1 MAELRIYLLGTP
13 RIEIDNHELMLPR
26 RKGLAILVYLAMTR
40 EAQRRDSLA
49 TLFWPE
55 SSQSGARSNL
65 RGALF
70 SLRNALQGDW
80 LLMDGEHVSLDWNAD
95 IWVDALEYRASLH
108 NQEHETALALERVQA
123 AVELYRDDFLTGFS
137 LNDCPEFDDWQF
149 FEADGFRQ
157 ELLNSL
163 DKLIENHRQQ
173 GNAENAISYARRR
186 LAMDVLDES
195 AHRTLMELYALA
207 GQQSAAFRQ
216 YKECIRIFEEEF
228 GAPPEESTTALYE
241 AIRTRRFTD
250 APQEVVAQKSPA
262 TKSSPRTVYQS
273 PEPQHNLPAQA
284 TAFIGREAET
294 DAILTMVRDA
304 NRRLITITGPGG
316 IGKTRLGLTVAQ
328 AALTDFPDGV
338 WFVPLAHVE
347 SPDAIPAVIS
357 TTLSVKAKGG
367 DIRQTLFSHLRNC
380 SLLLVLD
387 NFEHLL
393 DGATFLADLLHH
405 APQLKLLV
413 TSQERLNLL
422 EESLFPLHGLTI
434 THPNSDGDEDGA
446 ALLLFEEAA
455 RRVSPAF
462 SLNEEKSN
470 VIAICEAVA
479 GLPLA
484 IELAASWVR
493 ALSCAEIV
501 VELEK
506 SPEILHSTLRNVP
519 ERHRSMRTV
528 FERSWMLLTK
538 TEQKAL
544 RQLSV
549 FQGSFDRDSALAVAG
564 TTPQLL
570 VRLIDRSLI
579 QRLPHDHFGM
589 HGLLHQFTAD
599 MLANIPTEEVET
611 YARYSDYFVE
621 LLATMPW
628 ILCRPEEVADEWQQR
643 DKAHAWIVLNFA
655 NVENVWRREIQRRNV
670 TAIHKMKDAFADCLR
685 DTNLV
690 EIGKFLFDSAISAL
704 NRPEFLSNPE
714 NKGLIGALLL
724 KRATFMQ
731 QDELHERLELIEKS
745 LPLLHKDT
753 KRHQIDIAHAIQL
766 RGSTFSDLGQKK
778 RAVKALENALALF
791 TEAKHHSGVAHITLT
806 FGHLQ
811 WGWGELRSASHS
823 LHRAAELFRS
833 SDEQTSHLALAN
845 IAAVN
850 ILQGKYSNAEELLQ
864 RCSTYY
870 AKLKQTHPSSFY
882 ILQLQGDLAT
892 AMGRFTEAERLFALA
907 LDGFEGIGQAWVTQL
922 FGYLNRGALFR
933 LQGKHAEAEEFLE
946 ECLQT
951 AHQLGWKQGEV
962 VTLNHL
968 SFLQSDKQDYEH
980 GLLLAEKALSIAR
993 SISQQFGAATSL
1005 CQIGHCRLALQQRE
1019 QATAAFAEALVI
1031 AVAEDIDRVACNV
1044 LTGVAQLMTNANKFA
1059 DALTLFHFVLQY
1071 EASEW
1076 EVKQRS
1082 ENQRE
1087 ILHQQV
1093 TTKKTDDA
1101 KPLGQSLSLE
1111 AAIDIAQTYLGVNQ
1125 VPNLESE
1132 L

>member
-13 RIEIDNHELMLPR
+13 RIEIDNHELRLPR

-108 NQEHETALALERVQA
+108 NQEHETVLALERVQA

-137 LNDCPEFDDWQF
+137 LNDCPDFDDWQF

-173 GNAENAISYARRR
+173 GNAENAISYAQRR

-241 AIRTRRFTD
+241 AIRTRRFMD
-250 APQEVVAQKSPA
+250 EPQEVVAQRSPA
-262 TKSSPRTVYQS
+262 TKSSPQTVYQS

-294 DAILTMVRDA
+294 DAVLTMVRDA

-328 AALTDFPDGV
+328 AALADFPDGV

-347 SPDAIPAVIS
+347 SSDAIPAVIL
-357 TTLSVKAKGG
+357 TTLSVKAEGA
-367 DIRQTLFSHLRNC
+367 DIRQALFSHLRNC

-393 DGATFLADLLHH
+393 DGATFLADLLQH
-405 APQLKLLV
+405 APQLRLLV

-434 THPNSDGDEDGA
+434 THLNSDGTEDGA

-519 ERHRSMRTV
+519 ERHRSMRIV

-544 RQLSV
+544 RKLSV

-564 TTPQLL
+564 TTPRLL
-570 VRLIDRSLI
+570 VGLIDRSLL
-579 QRLPHDHFGM
+579 QRLPNDRFGM
-589 HGLLHQFTAD
+589 HGLLHQFAAE
-599 MLANIPTEEVET
+599 MLTNLPTEEAET
-611 YARYSDYFVE
+611 YDRYSDYYVQT
-621 LLATMPW
+621 LATMPW
-628 ILCRPEEVADEWQQR
+628 LLCRPVEVADEWQQR

-655 NVENVWRREIQRRNV
+655 NVENVWRREIQQRNAP
-670 TAIHKMKDAFADCLR
+670 AISKMKDAFADCLR
-685 DTNLV
+685 YTDLI
-690 EIGKFLFDSAISAL
+690 EIGKFLFDNAISAL
-704 NRPEFLSNPE
+704 NQPEFLSNPE
-714 NKGLIGALLL
+714 NEGLIGVLLL
-724 KRATFMQ
+724 KRATFME
-731 QDELHERLELIEKS
+731 QDELHGRLELVEKS
-745 LPLLHKDT
+745 LPLLHKAPQ
-753 KRHQIDIAHAIQL
+753 RHQIDIAHAIQL
-766 RGSTFSDLGQKK
+766 RGTAFSDLGQKG
-778 RAVKALENALALF
+778 RAVKELEKALALF
-791 TEAKHHSGVAHITLT
+791 TEAKHDSGIAHMRFT
-806 FGHLQ
+806 FGRLQ

-823 LHRAAELFRS
+823 LHRAAELFSS
-833 SDEQTSHLALAN
+833 SDELTSHHALAN
-845 IAAVN
+845 LAAVS

-864 RCSTYY
+864 RCATYY

-882 ILQLQGDLAT
+882 VLQFQGDLAT
-892 AMGRFTEAERLFALA
+892 AMGRFAEAERFFAVA
-907 LDGFEGIGQAWVTQL
+907 LDGFEEIGQAWASQL
-922 FGYLNRGALFR
+922 FGYHNRGSLFR
-933 LQGKHAEAEEFLE
+933 LQGKYAEAGEYLE
-946 ECLQT
+946 GCLRT
-951 AHQLGWKQGEV
+951 AHQVGWKQGDV

-980 GLLLAEKALSIAR
+980 ALLLAKEALSIAR
-993 SISQQFGAATSL
+993 NISRKFGAATSL
-1005 CQIGHCRLALQQRE
+1005 CQIGHCRLALQHRE
-1019 QATAAFAEALVI
+1019 QATTAFAEALVI
-1031 AVAEDIDRVACNV
+1031 AAAEEIDRVACNV
-1044 LTGVAQLMTNANKFA
+1044 LTGVAQLMTNTHDFA
-1059 DALTLFHFVLQY
+1059 DALALLHFVLQY

-1076 EVKQRS
+1076 EVKQRA
-1082 ENQRE
+1082 EKQQE
-1087 ILHQQV
+1087 MLHRQV
-1093 TTKKTDDA
+1093 TTKKADDA
-1101 KPLGQSLSLE
+1101 TLRGQSLSLE
-1111 AAIDIAQTYLGVNQ
+1111 AAVNIAQTYLSTNQ
-1125 VPNLESE
+1125 VPNLGV
-1132 L
+1132 